1 MKTIFITTAAL
12 LISLS
17 SFARNNDNVNYV
29 ITNNDTIV
37 CENLSVGLTNAR
49 LHLENGQLI
58 KVKTSDVKSYS
69 TGGRIFDNL
78 PVYFNDKPT
87 GEKAFMELI
96 RLKNGFQ
103 LYKYSGNGQSV
114 LLVFKDG
121 KYCVGVSD
129 RNKATLLDFFQ
140 VNEL

>member
-17 SFARNNDNVNYV
+17 TFARNNNNVNYV
-29 ITNNDTIV
+29 ITSNDTII
-37 CENLSVGLTNAR
+37 CQNLSIGFNNTR

-69 TGGRIFDNL
+69 AQGHVFDNL

-103 LYKYSGNGQSV
+103 LYKYSENGQSV

-121 KYCVGVSD
+121 KYHVGVNN

-140 VNEL
+140 VTE